1 MRKRGN
7 DKKWVWV
14 IAFVFLGGF
23 LMYLLIPN
31 YSTLVRYQEDYEAL
45 NIQINELEKE
55 NENLKIEIR
64 KLKTDP
70 LYIEKIA
77 RKELGMTRQ
86 GEIIYRITPTHPA
99 GDSELNDSA
108 DKKE

>member
-1 MRKRGN
+1 
-7 DKKWVWV
+7 
-14 IAFVFLGGF
+14 
-23 LMYLLIPN
+23 MYLLIPN
-31 YSTLVRYQEDYEAL
+31 YSTLVRYQEDRDVL

-55 NENLKIEIR
+55 NGNLKIEIR

-86 GEIIYRITPTHPA
+86 GEIIYRITPTYPA